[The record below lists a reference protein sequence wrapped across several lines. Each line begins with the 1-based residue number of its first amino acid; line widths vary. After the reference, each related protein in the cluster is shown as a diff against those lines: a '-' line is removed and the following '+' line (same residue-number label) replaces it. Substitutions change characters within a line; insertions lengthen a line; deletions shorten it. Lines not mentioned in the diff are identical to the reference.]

1 MTGRPSAAAA
11 SKTGANAGAS
21 SGSTPTVERDV
32 GAGQAQRRGALEL
45 GHGGVGRLPGQR
57 RHRREA
63 GVAAGLGQLVVA
75 RARDR
80 DRLRGRELL
89 HARRDH
95 AEHRRVDPRRLRPLP
110 GRLEVDGR
118 PPQRERD
125 PVVPVDDQVAV
136 LPGQAGDV
144 LAALQRLA
152 QRRGHVVHV
161 GIDPLPHRTKSSTAA
176 LNAAGTSK

>member
-1 MTGRPSAAAA
+1 C
-11 SKTGANAGAS
+11 
-21 SGSTPTVERDV
+21 
-32 GAGQAQRRGALEL
+32 
-45 GHGGVGRLPGQR
+45 
-57 RHRREA
+57 
-63 GVAAGLGQLVVA
+63 
-75 RARDR
+75 
-80 DRLRGRELL
+80 GRELL

-95 AEHRRVDPRRLRPLP
+95 AEHRRVDPRRLRPPP

-125 PVVPVDDQVAV
+125 PLVPGDYQVAV
-136 LPGQAGDV
+136 APGQARDV

-176 LNAAGTSK
+176 LKTSGTSKYGACPASGTTTRRTPAMCSCSTSSSLAGTIVSSSPHTNSSGAACSSRRSSSGESASSSMRSRK